1 LTLLLIVTG
10 LSSSADAS
18 SSRQALWIQKYG
30 TGLYGTNIAYHL
42 AVSPDG
48 RRAYVTGESQKY
60 GGSPD
65 IVTIAY
71 EADAGSQLWLSRYDG
86 PGHAIDF
93 PTAIGTSPDGTTLYV
108 AGWVGSVGG
117 GSDFGTIAYDSATG
131 GELWTRLF
139 NGPAGSFDNVSALAV
154 NPIKPIVYVTGPSVT
169 DGLGNS
175 DYLTF
180 AYDAATG
187 DILWQRYLHGA
198 PVTDDFPTDIA
209 VTHDGSTV
217 YVTGASRKPEYE
229 CATVAYDATTGHS
242 EWVKRIHS
250 RYPETNGC
258 VDVDVAPDDSR
269 VYLAGGIGA
278 DNPDFLTLALSPADG
293 SVEWRR
299 RWDAPAHGE
308 DLAEDADLSADGTT
322 FYTMGPSVGQGT
334 GEDYALLA
342 YDAATGGKRWAV
354 RYDGPASGDDRPM
367 GVATSSV
374 TGSVYVTGV
383 AKAVGDQ
390 YDYDY
395 GTIAYAPSGK
405 RLWVRHY
412 SSRID
417 GEDIGYSVAAS
428 PSEPVVYVTGRGNA
442 PYQWIYV
449 TLAYAA

>member
-1 LTLLLIVTG
+1 MRTAGRALLTLLLIVTG

-293 SVEWRR
+293 LGRVAAAMGCSGARGGPGRGRRLERGRHHVLHDGSERRPRDRRGLRPPGIRR
-299 RWDAPAHGE
+299 RHRGQEVGRAVRRPGE
-308 DLAEDADLSADGTT
+308 WGRPADGRG
-322 FYTMGPSVGQGT
+322 YQLRHRERLRHGS
-334 GEDYALLA
+334 GE
-342 YDAATGGKRWAV
+342 
-354 RYDGPASGDDRPM
+354 
-367 GVATSSV
+367 
-374 TGSVYVTGV
+374 
-383 AKAVGDQ
+383 
-390 YDYDY
+390 
-395 GTIAYAPSGK
+395 
-405 RLWVRHY
+405 
-412 SSRID
+412 
-417 GEDIGYSVAAS
+417 
-428 PSEPVVYVTGRGNA
+428 GRG
-442 PYQWIYV
+442 
-449 TLAYAA
+449 